1 MKNALHN
8 SKIIPALLISAL
20 ISVST
25 TAQSAEAMQTIKV
38 ELTPSANIVSLDAYV
53 EPVKAATVSAQTS
66 GRILKLNYDI
76 NDVVV
81 NGAPLLEITSVE
93 QGAALATANAERAKA
108 QAINI
113 EAQRQLTRYQT
124 LFPQG
129 AISQGAMDEA
139 EANAKSAE
147 QQLSAANA
155 RITQATESV
164 KYTVVTAP
172 FSGIVSQRHVEEG
185 ETVSP
190 GQALYSGYS
199 LNQMRA
205 VAHVPQRYID
215 ALKSQPQITLLLP
228 NGEQVESQQLTLFS
242 FVDSNTHSY
251 KVRINLPE
259 NLTSV
264 IPGSLVKAQFLATS
278 RPAIFLPESSLLTMN
293 ELSAVYILQ
302 NNSWVLTQVRTG
314 QSNSG
319 NVEILAGLSSGDVVA
334 KEAYQALQTL
344 DKNN

>member
-8 SKIIPALLISAL
+8 SKIVTAVLISAL
-20 ISVST
+20 ISAST
-25 TAQSAEAMQTIKV
+25 TAQSSEALQTIKV

-76 NDVVV
+76 NDVVE

-93 QGAALATANAERAKA
+93 QGALLATANAERAKA

-113 EAQRQLTRYQT
+113 EAQRQLARYQT

-139 EANAKSAE
+139 EANAKAAE

-205 VAHVPQRYID
+205 VAHVPQRYIG
-215 ALKSQPQITLLLP
+215 AVKAQPQIKLLLP
-228 NGEQVESQQLTLFS
+228 NGEQVESQQFTLFS
-242 FVDSNTHSY
+242 FVDPNTHSY

-264 IPGSLVKAQFLATS
+264 IPGSLVKAQFLAAS

-314 QSNSG
+314 QSDSG
-319 NVEILAGLSSGDVVA
+319 NIEILAGLSSGDVVA